1 MEKTATLNLRINP
14 STKQQAEEILQ
25 QLGIPMA
32 TAIDMYLRQIALT
45 GSIPFPLTLPKAPAS
60 INADSMTKLTIEQL
74 RAELLAGFEDMQ
86 NGRVQNAS
94 SAFER
99 FRETHS

>member
-1 MEKTATLNLRINP
+1 MEKTASLNLRIFA
-14 STKQQAEEILQ
+14 SRKQQAVEILQ
-25 QLGIPMA
+25 ELVFPMA

-60 INADSMTKLTIEQL
+60 INADSMTIEQL